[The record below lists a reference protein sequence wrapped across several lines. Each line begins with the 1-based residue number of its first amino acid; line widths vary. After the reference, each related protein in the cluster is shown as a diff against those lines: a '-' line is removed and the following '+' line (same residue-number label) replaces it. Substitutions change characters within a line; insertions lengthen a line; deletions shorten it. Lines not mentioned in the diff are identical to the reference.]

1 MIFFTYIIIAVISV
15 VFTKVLTNNYFKP
28 NTIFTFIWS
37 ISGLISKYY
46 NSELLQPR
54 NEIYAYTFV
63 MIITF
68 NIVYLLLV
76 RKKDKY
82 LSSENLNSVLLNKK
96 INYNKIYVV
105 LAIAFILI
113 SPNMLNSIITLMNSG
128 FSLSEVRKSYL
139 ALTYSGDFVYVFL
152 TNNIPVAIITAVSL
166 LAALDLLQGKK
177 KILLPAILM
186 VLLGTITFGG
196 RYLILNFIIFYVA
209 GFIVLKRNRNIKIKK
224 KYILFTLV
232 VLGYITFSRGVS
244 ETSFFDMFALY
255 YSGSF
260 SYLELMLRDS
270 YSFGLGDN
278 LQFGYLT
285 LGFLFEPLV
294 MILKFLFRFNIDV
307 PSYYFNIYAQPFV
320 DIGMNKY
327 QLFNNNT
334 SIIYTFLRDF
344 GIFGLLI
351 GPSFIALLM
360 ALSENKY
367 YKKGGLRSLVF
378 LIYMYTVIFNSTMMY
393 TLTSI
398 SSSLI
403 LLSLFVLSK
412 EKGGSTNEK

>member
-1 MIFFTYIIIAVISV
+1 MIFFTYVFITILMVF
-15 VFTKVLTNNYFKP
+15 FTKVLTHKYFKP
-28 NTIFTFIWS
+28 NIIFTFIWS
-37 ISGLISKYY
+37 LSGLISKYY
-46 NSELLQPR
+46 NLGLLQPR
-54 NEIYAYTFV
+54 NEIYIYTFV

-68 NIVYLLLV
+68 NVVYLLLV
-76 RKKDKY
+76 RKK
-82 LSSENLNSVLLNKK
+82 LQNPLLGDINKAFVNKK
-96 INYNKIYVV
+96 INYKKIY
-105 LAIAFILI
+105 LAIAISFILI
-113 SPNMLNSIITLMNSG
+113 SPNMVNSVITLIHSG
-128 FSLSEVRKSYL
+128 FSLDEVRKSYV

-152 TNNIPVAIITAVSL
+152 TNNVPVAIITAISL
-166 LAALDLLQGKK
+166 WAALDLLRGKK

-196 RYLILNFIIFYVA
+196 RYLILNFIVFYVA
-209 GFIVLKRNRNIKIKK
+209 GFIVLKRSPSIKIKK
-224 KYILFTLV
+224 KYILLTVV

-244 ETSFFDMFALY
+244 ETSFSDMFALY

-260 SYLELMLRDS
+260 SYLELMLS
-270 YSFGLGDN
+270 HPHSFGLNDN
-278 LQFGYLT
+278 LHFGYLM

-294 MILKFLFRFNIDV
+294 MILKLLFRFNIDV

-320 DIGMNKY
+320 NIGMNKF

-334 SIIYTFLRDF
+334 SVIYTFLRDF
-344 GIFGLLI
+344 GIFGLVI
-351 GPSFIALLM
+351 GPSFIASLM
-360 ALSENKY
+360 ALSENRY
-367 YKKGGLRSLVF
+367 YRKGDLRSLVF

-412 EKGGSTNEK
+412 EKGGSDNAK

>member
-307 PSYYFNIYAQPFV
+307 
-320 DIGMNKY
+320 
-327 QLFNNNT
+327 
-334 SIIYTFLRDF
+334 
-344 GIFGLLI
+344 
-351 GPSFIALLM
+351 
-360 ALSENKY
+360 
-367 YKKGGLRSLVF
+367 
-378 LIYMYTVIFNSTMMY
+378 
-393 TLTSI
+393 
-398 SSSLI
+398 
-403 LLSLFVLSK
+403 
-412 EKGGSTNEK
+412 